1 MGAAAAV
8 VVVGVFAAVVM
19 RAPQGK
25 ALPDLGQLP
34 DFTLVGADGGSVG
47 NHDLRGRVWIANF
60 IFTSC
65 PSFCPR
71 LTQQMAR
78 VQQRLGAESD
88 ILLVSISV
96 DPRTDTPDVLR
107 AYADRYGA
115 DRDRWQFLTGS
126 RADVYELVRS
136 GFRLAVTER
145 SAEEAADGEGAIA
158 HSDRFVLV
166 DRDGVIRGYYRGTE
180 DDSVEQL
187 LADARSLAGS

>member
-19 RAPQGK
+19 RAPHGN

-34 DFTLVGADGGSVG
+34 DFALVGADGGSFG

-88 ILLVSISV
+88 IVLVSISV